1 MKNRRKLTRVGFVAD
16 ESLNYFI
23 TIFVTTNFLG
33 YITESLGVSDAHQ
46 GIISTIT
53 TLSLTAQLLAPLLS
67 GRRVKGVVTVG
78 MLLAHLAFLGV
89 YLLPLF
95 ARNGVDNG
103 LIVLLLIIFLAA
115 GNFINNALTP
125 SRIVWLMK
133 SVDNGKRGRFTAFKE
148 MVSLAGGVVVSLLL
162 GVMADAFRDADGSP
176 QSEYYVICA
185 AVMGIMLA
193 LNAASLVISSE
204 ETPPP
209 ELSNRPKIEFSRLL
223 GDSGLRKI
231 IAVDLIWHVSQGVSV
246 PFFASY
252 LREDLEFNF
261 TTITL
266 LSIVTLVCRFAVS
279 PIMGKIGDRRGFGVT
294 MLICIGLKS
303 VAFVGAALTA
313 PGAAR
318 WAYVVYAAFSG
329 FALAG
334 VNSGLMN
341 LVYDYVSPESRSCA
355 LGIKSAVGGI
365 AGFLSTVAAGYLLEL
380 VQKNGGVSLWGALLS
395 AQQLLSLVSLIA
407 LLILA
412 VYLKTV
418 IFRMKR
424 TDK

>member
-1 MKNRRKLTRVGFVAD
+1 MKDKRKLTRVGFVAD

-33 YITESLGVSDAHQ
+33 YITESLGISDAQQ

-53 TLSLTAQLLAPLLS
+53 TLSLTAQLLAPLLL
-67 GRRVKGVVTVG
+67 GRRVKRIVISG

-89 YLLPLF
+89 YILPIF
-95 ARNGVDNG
+95 SGFGIDNG
-103 LIVLLLIIFLAA
+103 IIALLLIIFLAV
-115 GNFINNALTP
+115 GNFVNNALTP
-125 SRIVWLMK
+125 SRIVWLMQ
-133 SVDNGKRGRFTAFKE
+133 SVDNGKRGSFTAFKE
-148 MVSLAGGVVVSLLL
+148 MISLAGGVIVSLLL

-185 AVMGIMLA
+185 VAIGIMLA
-193 LNAASLVISSE
+193 LNVASLMISSE
-204 ETPPP
+204 EASA
-209 ELSNRPKIEFSRLL
+209 ELSDRPRFEPRRLL
-223 GDSGLRKI
+223 ADSGVRRIL
-231 IAVDLIWHVSQGVSV
+231 AVDVLWHVALGVST

-252 LREDLEFNF
+252 LREDLAFNF

-279 PIMGKIGDRRGFGVT
+279 PIMGKIGDKRGFGVT
-294 MLICIGLKS
+294 MLICIGLNS

-313 PGAAR
+313 PGGAR
-318 WAYVVYAAFSG
+318 WMYVVYAAFSG

-341 LVYDYVSPESRSCA
+341 LVYDYVSPESRSSA

-365 AGFLSTVAAGYLLEL
+365 AGFLTTVAAGYLLEL
-380 VQKNGGVSLWGALLS
+380 VQGHGGVTLFGASLTAQQILSLLS
-395 AQQLLSLVSLIA
+395 FAVMI
-407 LLILA
+407 ILA

-418 IFRMKR
+418 VFKMKR
-424 TDK
+424 VDE